1 MIAFLLAFCMI
12 ALAVLIP
19 FAVWSFV
26 ELKRID
32 REDKWEETYW
42 RDL

>member
-26 ELKRID
+26 EIKRID
-32 REDKWEETYW
+32 KEDFYDTYG
-42 RDL
+42 R

>member
-1 MIAFLLAFCMI
+1 MIAFLLALCMI

-32 REDKWEETYW
+32 KEDFYDTFG
-42 RDL
+42 R

>member
-26 ELKRID
+26 EIKRID
-32 REDKWEETYW
+32 KEDFYDT
-42 RDL
+42 LG

>member
-19 FAVWSFV
+19 FTVWSFV
-26 ELKRID
+26 EIKRID
-32 REDKWEETYW
+32 KEDFYDTFG
-42 RDL
+42 R